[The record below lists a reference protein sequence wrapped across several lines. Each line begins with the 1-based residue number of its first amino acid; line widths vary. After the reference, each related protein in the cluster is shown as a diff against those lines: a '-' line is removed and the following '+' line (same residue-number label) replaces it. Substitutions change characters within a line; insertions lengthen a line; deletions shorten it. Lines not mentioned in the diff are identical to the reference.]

1 MNIRKIS
8 IHIRSLRRYLEL
20 IILHV
25 SDLDGLAR
33 YNVGGQAK
41 NIFHPWPE
49 NIRSAMKTNLEL
61 FARYHQRKDSLFLVV
76 VSLCLLNLER
86 R

>member
-1 MNIRKIS
+1 MP
-8 IHIRSLRRYLEL
+8 

-25 SDLDGLAR
+25 SDLDCLAR
-33 YNVGGQAK
+33 YNVGDQAK

-61 FARYHQRKDSLFLVV
+61 FATYHQRNV
-76 VSLCLLNLER
+76 VSLFLLNLER